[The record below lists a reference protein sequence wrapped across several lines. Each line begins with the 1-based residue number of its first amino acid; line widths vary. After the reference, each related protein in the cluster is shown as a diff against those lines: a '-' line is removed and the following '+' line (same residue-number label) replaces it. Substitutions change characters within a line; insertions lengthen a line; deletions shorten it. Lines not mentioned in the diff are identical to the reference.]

1 MKKWGTIGVQYEGP
15 ERRCGGQ
22 RRRPMV
28 DPKAEEVM
36 HGKGMME
43 LTNIIA
49 DREIKQQ
56 HGYDAAV
63 LYWHVTMRHKFRS
76 VKYFFPQAPYH
87 QMLGMSEAELEE
99 ACRILEKASLLKRTE
114 YEGKT
119 GYKILSKE
127 KNEF

>member
-1 MKKWGTIGVQYEGP
+1 MKRYETIGFQYEGP

-28 DPKAEEVM
+28 DPKAEEMM

-43 LTNIIA
+43 LNNIIA
-49 DREIKQQ
+49 DRQIKKQY
-56 HGYDAAV
+56 GYDAGV
-63 LYWHVTMRHKFRS
+63 LYWHVSMRHKFRS

-99 ACRILEKASLLKRTE
+99 ASQVLIKAGLLKVVN
-114 YEGKT
+114 YDGKK
-119 GYKILSKE
+119 GYRIHNTNKE
-127 KNEF
+127 KI

>member
-1 MKKWGTIGVQYEGP
+1 MKRYETIGVQYDGP

-22 RRRPMV
+22 RRRPMY

-43 LTNIIA
+43 LNNIIA

-56 HGYDAAV
+56 YGYDAAV

-99 ACRILEKASLLKRTE
+99 ACRVLEKAGLLKRTE
-114 YEGKT
+114 YEGKR
-119 GYKILSKE
+119 GYRIPNAKKHD
-127 KNEF
+127 